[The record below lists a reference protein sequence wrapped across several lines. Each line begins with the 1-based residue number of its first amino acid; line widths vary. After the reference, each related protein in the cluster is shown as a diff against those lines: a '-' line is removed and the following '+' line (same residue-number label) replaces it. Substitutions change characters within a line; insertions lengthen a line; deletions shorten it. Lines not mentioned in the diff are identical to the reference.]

1 MKSLNTETPENGIA
15 AEEAPETEAPAER
28 TENAPTGS
36 AASEAE
42 AEEDGAAQA
51 GRELARLN
59 PMKRLAVLE
68 AVLFMASEP
77 LKPEDLEEAL
87 GWPAAL
93 LRQDLLALADTFAGR
108 GTELICSGGA
118 WRITTSPQTAP
129 WVERFLRA
137 ENRRRLSR
145 AQMETLAI
153 IAYRQPTTRAEIENY
168 RGVRSDRALSQL
180 EDLNLVKSMGR
191 SPLPGHPIQYGTTI
205 DFLRY
210 FGLNSL
216 EELPEI
222 SLEAELFRRI
232 REPKIAEGAV
242 LRGKA
247 ASGASASL
255 PEGEDKAGADTAP
268 AEPEA
273 EGAAENGEAA
283 DPDLDAPGPSL
294 KKLLN
299 RIKKRR
305 LAEERE
311 AAKKADG
318 SPDK

>member
-1 MKSLNTETPENGIA
+1 MKSLNTERTENGIA
-15 AEEAPETEAPAER
+15 SEEAPETEAPAER
-28 TENAPTGS
+28 TESGPAGS
-36 AASEAE
+36 AASEA
-42 AEEDGAAQA
+42 ASEECGFTPA

-59 PMKRLAVLE
+59 PLKRLAVLE

-137 ENRRRLSR
+137 ENRRKLSR

-232 REPKIAEGAV
+232 REPKSSEGV
-242 LRGKA
+242 MRGKA
-247 ASGASASL
+247 APGAAPSL
-255 PEGEDKAGADTAP
+255 PAGEDEAAAEASEPESDGAD
-268 AEPEA
+268 
-273 EGAAENGEAA
+273 EGGEAA
-283 DPDLDAPGPSL
+283 ELDLDAPGPSL

-311 AAKKADG
+311 AAKKTNADA
-318 SPDK
+318 DK